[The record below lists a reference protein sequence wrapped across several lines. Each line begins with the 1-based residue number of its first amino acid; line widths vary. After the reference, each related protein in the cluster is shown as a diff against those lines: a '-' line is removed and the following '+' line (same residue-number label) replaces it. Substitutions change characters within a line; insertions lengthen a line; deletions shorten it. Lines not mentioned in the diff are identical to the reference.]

1 MVAFDQ
7 HSPTDALTRLKELIA
22 LGRRYEAFAQQNRTE
37 ADAHIA
43 QLNEPGL
50 QDNAWDLTWLPAT
63 LLPRIARV
71 SSVIVLD
78 LCRPPGDPRH
88 DPALMDAIMPAA
100 IIAACVVAHTYGA
113 APTTPAKQ
121 RGSLATFA
129 RLLRRITI
137 ENPAELETLAL
148 RPNASV
154 SPTDFPVI
162 ACLPLAIRDRL
173 IGLAQI
179 MGGVPDPLRLKI
191 VTVILTIGAVAAEK
205 FEPLLFS
212 DPEPRSLPHAKEP
225 NVAGS

>member
-1 MVAFDQ
+1 VVAFDQ
-7 HSPTDALTRLKELIA
+7 YPPTEARARLKELIA
-22 LGRRYEAFAQQNRTE
+22 LGCRYETFAQANRAE

-50 QDNAWDLTWLPAT
+50 KDDAWDLTWLPAT

-71 SSVIVLD
+71 SSVLVLD
-78 LCRPPGDPRH
+78 FCRPPGDPGH

-129 RLLRRITI
+129 KLLRRITI
-137 ENPAELETLAL
+137 ENPDELKTLAL
-148 RPNASV
+148 RPNAGNLLAE
-154 SPTDFPVI
+154 FPII
-162 ACLPLAIRDRL
+162 ACLPLKVRDRL

-179 MGGVPDPLRLKI
+179 MGGAPDPLRLTI
-191 VTVILTIGAVAAEK
+191 VKVLLTIGAVAAEK
-205 FEPLLFS
+205 FEPLAF
-212 DPEPRSLPHAKEP
+212 
-225 NVAGS
+225 

>member
-22 LGRRYEAFAQQNRTE
+22 LGRRYEAFAQENRSE

-50 QDNAWDLTWLPAT
+50 EENAWDLTWLPAT

-71 SSVIVLD
+71 SSVLVLD
-78 LCRPPGDPRH
+78 LCRPTGDPRH

-100 IIAACVVAHTYGA
+100 IIAACIVAHAYGA
-113 APTTPAKQ
+113 AATTPAKQ

-137 ENPAELETLAL
+137 ENPDELETLAL
-148 RPNASV
+148 RPNAGNLLAE
-154 SPTDFPVI
+154 FPVI
-162 ACLPLAIRDRL
+162 ACLPLKVRNRL

-179 MGGVPDPLRLKI
+179 MGGAPDPLRLTI
-191 VTVILTIGAVAAEK
+191 VTVILTMGAVAAEK
-205 FEPLLFS
+205 FEPLAF
-212 DPEPRSLPHAKEP
+212 
-225 NVAGS
+225 

>member
-1 MVAFDQ
+1 M
-7 HSPTDALTRLKELIA
+7 
-22 LGRRYEAFAQQNRTE
+22 
-37 ADAHIA
+37 A

-50 QDNAWDLTWLPAT
+50 EANAWDLTWLPAT

-71 SSVIVLD
+71 SSVLVLD

-100 IIAACVVAHTYGA
+100 IIASCVVAHAYGA
-113 APTTPAKQ
+113 EPTTPEKQ

-137 ENPAELETLAL
+137 ENPDELETLAL
-148 RPNASV
+148 RPNAANLLAE
-154 SPTDFPVI
+154 FPVI
-162 ACLPLAIRDRL
+162 ACLPLKVRDRL

-179 MGGVPDPLRLKI
+179 MGAAPDPVRLTI

-205 FEPLLFS
+205 FEPLAF
-212 DPEPRSLPHAKEP
+212 
-225 NVAGS
+225 

>member
-1 MVAFDQ
+1 VVAFDQ

-22 LGRRYEAFAQQNRTE
+22 LGRRYEAFAQENRSE

-50 QDNAWDLTWLPAT
+50 EESAWDLTWLPAT

-71 SSVIVLD
+71 SSVLVLE

-100 IIAACVVAHTYGA
+100 IIAACVVAHAYGA
-113 APTTPAKQ
+113 AATTPAKQ
-121 RGSLATFA
+121 RGSLGTFA

-137 ENPAELETLAL
+137 ENPDELETLAL
-148 RPNASV
+148 RPNAGNLLAE
-154 SPTDFPVI
+154 FPVI
-162 ACLPLAIRDRL
+162 ACLPLKVRNRL

-179 MGGVPDPLRLKI
+179 MGGAPDPLRLTI
-191 VTVILTIGAVAAEK
+191 VTVILTMGAVAAEK
-205 FEPLLFS
+205 FEPLAF
-212 DPEPRSLPHAKEP
+212 
-225 NVAGS
+225 